1 MSLILQSRSKD
12 DRTPDLRSGV
22 FRVYLLYALSG
33 FVSLGYQVAWFRI
46 IADRFGSTNL
56 TFALVVCNFIGG
68 LGVGALVS
76 RRLCRRLANT
86 TGIHDRLRLYGL
98 VELLVTLT
106 VGLTFLAGL
115 VPSDLWGHFPYRLAG
130 DLWRPNTL
138 YETSQL
144 VIAMACVFVP
154 SVFMGVTFPLLCDAY
169 RAAGGPQRFPSAL
182 YAFNTLGACSGV
194 LTCLFVFL
202 PWIGHERMLWVLVG
216 MNLVIAVVFLAPKS
230 APAACPQEARAAP
243 QTAGIAPPRAP
254 TLLIMAAVLSGL
266 VAGALEG
273 DMFKRI
279 DFMSSGDGAVMALI
293 SFWAVLAIF
302 LASWAVRVVKRLDLD
317 RIKYAWILG
326 FVAYASAWQF
336 EGAIRH
342 VLGLL
347 ESGGGPVDPRIT
359 QLEFYG
365 GFLGGLLDT
374 MVFVGIFVFPA
385 YFCVSLLLPWV
396 CNRIQGLDR
405 HLGLAYGLN
414 TLAFCAGLISF
425 TLIAPRVS
433 VFYSMKL
440 IMVLFAVATV
450 LLLSVSGSRP
460 PALWKPAAAAAALAI
475 GCMVTPRG
483 FDRSYVIPAGVAA
496 SNPVRALKSNGAH
509 TTYVVEAPGGKYLF
523 FDRHPMSGTRMPQGT
538 YMRLMAHVPL
548 LAHPDPKRALLIC
561 YGVGMTASAIAT
573 HGSIEA
579 IDVVELNPKV
589 IETAPEFA
597 DDTGSVHLD
606 CRIRFIIDDGR
617 SFLKLSDNSYDL
629 ITSEPP
635 PPMQAGTY
643 RLYTREYYHQV
654 LAHLGSDG
662 LMTQWIPTYQMPAE
676 AAELAIRT
684 FIDVFPHTLL
694 FTGGEREFI
703 LMGSP
708 APIDLKTIE
717 RRFHEWP
724 AVNVDLRRMG
734 VWSPLTLIARIVHGD
749 AALRRRFGDG
759 PVIRDT
765 HNDLE
770 FLFRAPTQHEVIT
783 YAPLE
788 ILADIE
794 ADGLACGNEL
804 RSVLTHLGR
813 LQYHVV
819 GYPIATLGT
828 ARETASAGVRLAD
841 VDWALVTEHLE
852 RFYALRAT
860 RMPERAEAALRAAL
874 KLAPEQPLVLYRLA
888 SLQLR
893 RGRIGAAEQTLRRF
907 LQIEPDGA
915 IGHLMLGRALARQ
928 GRTDEALTAM
938 SRAVEADPY
947 SPDAHRALGNTLL
960 GNGRREQGIAHLRRA
975 VVLAPGSRDFQRSLD
990 VALERP
996 RQDP

>member
-1 MSLILQSRSKD
+1 MSLIPPSRSTN
-12 DRTPDLRSGV
+12 DRTPGPRSGV
-22 FRVYLLYALSG
+22 FGVYLLYALSG

-46 IADRFGSTNL
+46 LADRFGSTNL
-56 TFALVVCNFIGG
+56 TFALVVANFIGG

-76 RRLCRRLANT
+76 RGLCRRLARA

-115 VPSDLWGHFPYRLAG
+115 VPADLWGHFPYRLADG
-130 DLWRPNTL
+130 LWRPNMV
-138 YETSQL
+138 YESSQL

-154 SVFMGVTFPLLCDAY
+154 SVFMGVTFPLLCDAC
-169 RAAGGPQRFPSAL
+169 RTVDGPPRFPSAL

-202 PWIGHERMLWVLVG
+202 PWVGHERMLWVLLG
-216 MNLVIAVVFLAPKS
+216 MNLVIAVVFLARRTGPVTRRDQFQ
-230 APAACPQEARAAP
+230 AVR
-243 QTAGIAPPRAP
+243 QTAGTAPPRA
-254 TLLIMAAVLSGL
+254 TALLIMTAVLSGL

-279 DFMSSGDGAVMALI
+279 DFMSSGDSAVMALI
-293 SFWAVLAIF
+293 AFWAILAIF
-302 LASWAVRVVKRLDLD
+302 LASWAVRVITRLDLGL
-317 RIKYAWILG
+317 IKVAWVLG
-326 FVAYASAWQF
+326 FIAYASAWQF
-336 EGAIRH
+336 EGAIQH
-342 VLGLL
+342 VFRVL
-347 ESGGGPVDPRIT
+347 ESGGGPVEPQAM

-365 GFLGGLLDT
+365 GFLGGLLNT

-396 CNRIQGLDR
+396 CNRMQGLDR

-450 LLLSVSGSRP
+450 LLLTLSETRP
-460 PALWKPAAAAAALAI
+460 VALWKPAVAAAALAI
-475 GCMVTPRG
+475 GCLVTPRG
-483 FDRSYVIPAGVAA
+483 FDRSYVIPDGIAA
-496 SNPVRALKSNGAH
+496 TSPVRALKSNGAH
-509 TTYVVEAPGGKYLF
+509 TTYVVEAREGKYLF
-523 FDRHPMSGTRMPQGT
+523 FDRHPMSGTRMPHGT
-538 YMRLMAHVPL
+538 YMLLMAHMPL

-561 YGVGMTASAIAT
+561 YGVGMTASAIAA

-579 IDVVELNPKV
+579 IDVVELNPRV

-606 CRIRFIIDDGR
+606 RRIRFIIDDGR
-617 SFLKLSDNSYDL
+617 SFLRLSDNTYDL

-635 PPMQAGTY
+635 PPMQVGTY
-643 RLYTREYYHQV
+643 RLYTREYYRQV

-684 FIDVFPHTLL
+684 FIDVFPHALL

-703 LMGSP
+703 LLGSP
-708 APIDLKTIE
+708 APIDLPTIE
-717 RRFHEWP
+717 RRFHEQP
-724 AVNVDLRRMG
+724 EVNIDLRRMG
-734 VWSPLTLIARIVHGD
+734 VRSPLSLFARIIHGD
-749 AALRRRFGDG
+749 AALRRRFGEG
-759 PVIRDT
+759 SVIRDT

-770 FLFRAPTQHEVIT
+770 FLFRTPTQKEVIT

-788 ILADIE
+788 ILAEIDT
-794 ADGLACGNEL
+794 DRLACGNEL
-804 RSVLTHLGR
+804 RRVLTHLGR
-813 LQYHVV
+813 LRYHVA
-819 GYPIATLGT
+819 GFPIATLGT

-852 RFYALRAT
+852 QFDAHRAA
-860 RMPERAEAALRAAL
+860 RMPQRAEAALIAAL

-888 SLQLR
+888 SLQLA
-893 RGRIGAAEQTLRRF
+893 RGRVGAAEQTLRRF
-907 LQIEPDGA
+907 LQIEPGES
-915 IGHLMLGRALARQ
+915 IGHLMLGGVLARQ
-928 GRTDEALTAM
+928 GRTDDALAAM
-938 SRAVEADPY
+938 NRAVETDPH
-947 SPDAHRALGNTLL
+947 SPDAHRALGRMLL
-960 GNGRREQGIAHLRRA
+960 ANGRRAQGITHLREA
-975 VVLAPGSRDFQRSLD
+975 VLLAPGSRDFQRALD
-990 VALERP
+990 VALEQP
-996 RQDP
+996 RQNP